1 MMPNKE
7 AVVATHLSDISVLVV
22 DDNEMNVDLLVN
34 MLERY
39 QYTIYSAMD
48 GATAL
53 DLVAEKLPEVVL
65 LDISMPI
72 MDGYEV
78 CRRIKANEVTRD
90 IPVIFISAL
99 DDMSNVLEG
108 FEVGGVDYITKPFKY
123 REVIARIQTQVT
135 LLRQKREIEEL
146 RERERKQ
153 YERMDAL
160 RRQFIGSAT
169 HDLKNPLFVIS
180 GYADMIE
187 MVSKA
192 ANNTQVLGFVESI
205 RRGVDKMSNLV
216 YDILGLLQLET
227 ESTID
232 RQGVAFNQFV
242 EQAVMDMKVRAEEKF
257 ITLTYHPP
265 IEDIAILVDT
275 KRIARVLDN
284 LISNAIK
291 YTSEHGHIDVVSK
304 VGHDTVVI
312 EVIDNGLGIP
322 DDVQATIFE
331 PFQRVNT
338 EEHMTQEGTGLG
350 LSIVKT
356 LVEQHGGTI
365 SVESEI
371 GQGSCFIVTLPIVKP

>member
-1 MMPNKE
+1 M
-7 AVVATHLSDISVLVV
+7 ATHLSDISVLVV

-39 QYTIYSAMD
+39 QYKIYSAMD